1 MDYNE
6 YKNEYQKI
14 ILKESFK
21 RGISV
26 KQRLMETIR
35 SSDKQEMLEIFLQ
48 TNDFDGQIKYDE
60 LMLQDLGDD
69 DEFKEL
75 IEKDVEATKELK
87 ETAEDR
93 LKNLKEQEKD
103 NDKEDKDKEQD
114 DEKLQESEDDE
125 HDEHSGK
132 DHDSEQ
138 NSSLVNND
146 VKKYQDTQ
154 IITPI
159 STNKFPVYGSQEYY
173 VDNIKYK
180 VNIMINSMQ
189 KIKANIDRC
198 PSPMML
204 MYMDGER
211 EVFDS
216 VQELAITI
224 QNMPGCDE
232 ELKMLTEK
240 QIKAAQDVK
249 DTVDKYIEQYR
260 ERNEREEKG
269 LKDKDEEKT
278 SLKEMED
285 ELQQQ
290 EGKDEDKREKNEY
303 KQDGEG
309 PEQETEELEKDD
321 DNNTHRKSWEL
332 SPKQKEEVQISTRQ
346 VAQEH
351 MERQANPQPVQ
362 EQPTIE
368 VSSGFDR

>member
-216 VQELAITI
+216 VQGLAITI

-309 PEQETEELEKDD
+309 PEQETEELEQDD